1 MKNNQK
7 GFSLIEVIASIVII
21 SIVLLSFFQLFIQTN
36 KTAVANNE
44 KLVVINLADAALERI
59 KVTPIKEDPT
69 IINVNDYFNNNSADP
84 NIYPKSMILN
94 NTKYNINYLASQ
106 SSNTLKNAK
115 YSEKDLN
122 LIKVVVTV
130 TAENRKTKSSSEGYV
145 SIEKSTKK

>member
-21 SIVLLSFFQLFIQTN
+21 SIVLLSFFQLFIQSN

-44 KLVVINLADAALERI
+44 KLVVINLADAILERI
-59 KVTPIKEDPT
+59 KVTPIKEDSK
-69 IINVNDYFNNNSADP
+69 ILNVNDYFNSNSADS

-130 TAENRKTKSSSEGYV
+130 TAENRKTKGSSEGYV
-145 SIEKSTKK
+145 SIEKSTK